1 MLTFKKN
8 ILIISFSIFVFFF
21 DFLRDYIDFRLAI
34 FLPLFIIL
42 HEIYNYKIKINSNLF
57 YLILLFLLLLILQV
71 QIQEINLDDKIYSFK
86 SIIFLGISIF
96 TVSYYSKFLL
106 KNINLIL
113 NYFLIFFLIYI
124 VFFTFLKLDLHI
136 INHQCYIGCFSIL
149 DDRFKFFKENSHV
162 GFISSTLIGFMIT
175 KIKKINIY
183 FFSLVLFYLFII
195 LNFSLTIFFTIM
207 IIFSYFLVIYFK
219 KFNIS
224 QKIIIFI
231 LIISSLYNININTGA
246 LNKLNTLILFD
257 NWHVKKDL
265 KNSVNTKSKIISKER
280 NLNIKNDTQPK
291 NLSSEVFI
299 VSLNIAK
306 LSIFEK
312 PFGYGIN
319 NYHLAFKEHIE
330 SISVTNASTN
340 RLNIHDASNNFAK
353 IVTELGVFSLIIFF
367 VFFKFLFSKKI
378 SYEYK
383 LIIFPS
389 LFTQTFIRG
398 AGYFNGGFIFFLV
411 LSCYLLYESRNQV
424 NQ

>member
-1 MLTFKKN
+1 
-8 ILIISFSIFVFFF
+8 
-21 DFLRDYIDFRLAI
+21 
-34 FLPLFIIL
+34 
-42 HEIYNYKIKINSNLF
+42 
-57 YLILLFLLLLILQV
+57 
-71 QIQEINLDDKIYSFK
+71 
-86 SIIFLGISIF
+86 
-96 TVSYYSKFLL
+96 
-106 KNINLIL
+106 
-113 NYFLIFFLIYI
+113 
-124 VFFTFLKLDLHI
+124 
-136 INHQCYIGCFSIL
+136 
-149 DDRFKFFKENSHV
+149 
-162 GFISSTLIGFMIT
+162 
-175 KIKKINIY
+175 
-183 FFSLVLFYLFII
+183 
-195 LNFSLTIFFTIM
+195 M

-265 KNSVNTKSKIISKER
+265 KNSVNTKSKIISKEH

-353 IVTELGVFSLIIFF
+353 IVTELGIFSLIIFF